1 MKSAEQERLELEE
14 AKRVAEEARIAAE
27 QSANMEKEERE
38 RKVRHSQK
46 FDFTISVPNFWQ
58 ACEN

>member
-14 AKRVAEEARIAAE
+14 AKRVAEEARISAE

-46 FDFTISVPNFWQ
+46 FDFIISVPNFWQ
-58 ACEN
+58 ACEH